1 MKKINSQAVLSISLL
16 LVVVASALTLVSVRQ
31 LNRLAFYDL
40 LKLERERDDLS
51 IEWRQLMAEFSTW
64 RLEHKSENEV
74 RGEYKMEPPES
85 KQIQTIYLASRPVG
99 TLSRSSTQ

>member
-1 MKKINSQAVLSISLL
+1 MKKINPQFALTISLVL
-16 LVVVASALTLVSVRQ
+16 IVVISALTLVSVRQ

-64 RLEHKSENEV
+64 RLEHNIETEV
-74 RGEYKMEPPES
+74 RGEYQMEPPGSE
-85 KQIQTIYLASRPVG
+85 QIQTIYLASSQLG
-99 TLSRSSTQ
+99 ETSGGGGQ

>member
-51 IEWRQLMAEFSTW
+51 IEWRQLMAELSTW
-64 RLEHKSENEV
+64 RLEHNIENEV
-74 RGEYKMEPPES
+74 RGEYKMEPPAS

-99 TLSRSSTQ
+99 ALSRGNTQ

>member
-64 RLEHKSENEV
+64 RLEHNIENEV
-74 RGEYKMEPPES
+74 RGEYKMEPPAS
-85 KQIQTIYLASRPVG
+85 KQIQTIYLASRSAG
-99 TLSRSSTQ
+99 SNGGNTQ

>member
-1 MKKINSQAVLSISLL
+1 MKKINSQGVLSISLL
-16 LVVVASALTLVSVRQ
+16 LVVVVSALTLVSARQ

-64 RLEHKSENEV
+64 RLEHNIENEV
-74 RGEYKMEPPES
+74 RGEHKMEPPAS
-85 KQIQTIYLASRPVG
+85 KQIQTIHLASGPAGNLTRG
-99 TLSRSSTQ
+99 NAQ

>member
-1 MKKINSQAVLSISLL
+1 MRKLNSQMVLTVSLVL
-16 LVVVASALTLVSVRQ
+16 IVVASAMTLVSVRQ

-64 RLEHKSENEV
+64 RMEHNIENEV
-74 RGEYKMEPPES
+74 RGEYKMEPPAS
-85 KQIQTIYLASRPVG
+85 KQIQTIYLASRLRTESAG
-99 TLSRSSTQ
+99 GEAQ

>member
-16 LVVVASALTLVSVRQ
+16 LVVVGSALTLVSVRQ

-51 IEWRQLMAEFSTW
+51 IEWRQLMAELSTW
-64 RLEHKSENEV
+64 RLEHNIENEV
-74 RGEYKMEPPES
+74 RGEYKMEPPAS

-99 TLSRSSTQ
+99 VSNRGSTQ